1 MKYIDFKK
9 HRLFLVETIV
19 FVVIIAAFILG
30 GIYSV
35 LFPTL
40 DDVRKRDY
48 DTDYLAEIYSD
59 DKDDFNEI
67 ASLIEK
73 YNIENISHGDFVI
86 KSEKYFYKDTLYYQT
101 DSELTDNEKSKI
113 TDLAYKLFDKYD
125 FDVIESESG
134 EVSFSYIA
142 QDIDLIYCKNKSP
155 YIDSEEY
162 LCKSIAKDWYV
173 VEY

>member
-1 MKYIDFKK
+1 MENIDFKK

-40 DDVRKRDY
+40 NDVRKRDY
-48 DTDYLAEIYSD
+48 NTDYLSEIYSD
-59 DKDDFNEI
+59 NKDDFNEI
-67 ASLIEK
+67 ASLIKK
-73 YNIENISHGDFVI
+73 YNIENISHGSFVI

-101 DSELTDNEKSKI
+101 DSKLTADEKNKI
-113 TDLAYKLFDKYD
+113 TDLAYELFDKYD
-125 FDVIESESG
+125 FDVIQSESG
-134 EVSFSYIA
+134 EVSFSYIS
-142 QDIDLIYCKNKSP
+142 QDIELIYCKNKSP
-155 YIDSEEY
+155 YIDSDDY

>member
-1 MKYIDFKK
+1 MKKFIKKYKHLSILSKTLPSINIDS
-9 HRLFLVETIV
+9 V
-19 FVVIIAAFILG
+19 F
-30 GIYSV
+30 
-35 LFPTL
+35 
-40 DDVRKRDY
+40 
-48 DTDYLAEIYSD
+48 
-59 DKDDFNEI
+59 
-67 ASLIEK
+67 IEQNG
-73 YNIENISHGDFVI
+73 NI
-86 KSEKYFYKDTLYYQT
+86 EKYFYKDTLYYQT

-113 TDLAYKLFDKYD
+113 ADLAYELFDKYD

-162 LCKSIAKDWYV
+162 LSKSIAKDWYV

>member
-19 FVVIIAAFILG
+19 FVVIMAIFIFG
-30 GIYSV
+30 GIYSI
-35 LFPTL
+35 LFPVI
-40 DDVRKRDY
+40 DDVRRKDY
-48 DTDYLAEIYSD
+48 DTNYLTKIYSA
-59 DKDDFNEI
+59 DKADFNEM
-67 ASLIEK
+67 AKLIDK
-73 YNIENISHGDFVI
+73 CNIENISHGDFVI

-101 DSELTDNEKSKI
+101 DSE
-113 TDLAYKLFDKYD
+113 F
-125 FDVIESESG
+125 G

-162 LCKSIAKDWYV
+162 LSKSIAKDWYV

>member
-1 MKYIDFKK
+1 MKNIDFKK

-48 DTDYLAEIYSD
+48 DRDYLAEIYS
-59 DKDDFNEI
+59 
-67 ASLIEK
+67 
-73 YNIENISHGDFVI
+73 Y
-86 KSEKYFYKDTLYYQT
+86 
-101 DSELTDNEKSKI
+101 
-113 TDLAYKLFDKYD
+113 DKYD
-125 FDVIESESG
+125 FDVIEFENG

>member
-1 MKYIDFKK
+1 MNNIDFKK
-9 HRLFLVETIV
+9 HKFFLVETIV

-30 GIYSV
+30 GIYSI
-35 LFPTL
+35 LFSVI

-73 YNIENISHGDFVI
+73 YNIENISHGSFVI

-101 DSELTDNEKSKI
+101 ESKLTADEKNKI
-113 TDLAYKLFDKYD
+113 TDLAYELFDKYD

-142 QDIDLIYCKNKSP
+142 QDIELIYCKNKSP
-155 YIDSEEY
+155 YIDADEY

>member
-1 MKYIDFKK
+1 MKYIDLKK

-35 LFPTL
+35 LFLTL

-73 YNIENISHGDFVI
+73 YNIENISHGSFVI

-113 TDLAYKLFDKYD
+113 TDLAYELFDKYD
-125 FDVIESESG
+125 FDVIEFENG
-134 EVSFSYIA
+134 KVSFSYIA

-162 LCKSIAKDWYV
+162 LCKSIAKYWYV